1 MAGDAVDTDAD
12 LLRNYFERN
21 LMKTTTAGTNKER
34 WVRFVRDA
42 ILAERKQANPSQHRS
57 CPSWAKRACLSENK
71 PTRPNTALA
80 PVGLRGRA

>member
-57 CPSWAKRACLSENK
+57 CPSWAKRACLTDFISQFY
-71 PTRPNTALA
+71 L
-80 PVGLRGRA
+80 GLQPRVC